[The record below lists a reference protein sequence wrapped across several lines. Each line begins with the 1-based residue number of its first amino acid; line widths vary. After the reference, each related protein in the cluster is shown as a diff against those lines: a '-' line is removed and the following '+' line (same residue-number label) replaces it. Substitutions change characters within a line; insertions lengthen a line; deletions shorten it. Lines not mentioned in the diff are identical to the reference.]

1 MGGIYCLPTTEDT
14 PAAAAARDLQG
25 AAGASLL
32 LTQDGLEEERRADA
46 ADDKLRATA
55 LFCSPPTAQGS
66 EQRSGNTTGH
76 TAVDGA
82 RTGDIGTVGGALTG
96 IPGGTNGARAG
107 VVGDAGGALTDTAGG
122 ANDAPAGTA
131 DNADDTLTGTVDEA
145 IFGTQATGASDDGTI
160 DASPSLTQGETVDG
174 GNEGEERGRDPGP
187 IAQGEGG
194 TVRARDV
201 EGEEDL
207 GRQVLHACD
216 NQLVAVYGDSIHQND
231 GRHLDGGIADDKVWQ
246 RRYDWVV
253 AHPHPMYNPP
263 KGGLGHRVVL
273 TLAKEFKG
281 VRE

>member
-122 ANDAPAGTA
+122 ADDAPAGTA
-131 DNADDTLTGTVDEA
+131 DNADDTLTGTIDDA

-160 DASPSLTQGETVDG
+160 DASPSLTQGETVC
-174 GNEGEERGRDPGP
+174 
-187 IAQGEGG
+187 
-194 TVRARDV
+194 VC
-201 EGEEDL
+201 
-207 GRQVLHACD
+207 VL
-216 NQLVAVYGDSIHQND
+216 
-231 GRHLDGGIADDKVWQ
+231 
-246 RRYDWVV
+246 
-253 AHPHPMYNPP
+253 
-263 KGGLGHRVVL
+263 VL
-273 TLAKEFKG
+273 RL
-281 VRE
+281 